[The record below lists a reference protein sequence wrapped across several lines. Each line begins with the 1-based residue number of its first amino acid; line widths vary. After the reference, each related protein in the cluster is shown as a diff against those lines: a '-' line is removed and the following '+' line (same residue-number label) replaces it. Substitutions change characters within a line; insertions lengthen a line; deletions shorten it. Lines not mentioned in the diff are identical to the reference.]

1 MGVQSLGIYTIIKG
15 RSKRFQPSL
24 KGRSARQ
31 TASTRVEELSIRY
44 MRPFRTSLTD
54 FYSYGTTVHMSILSS
69 RFMRRVHIMQ
79 SSRLSRA
86 TGSQCH
92 AAHSIDPCL
101 VRGVGNDKASNH
113 DDPWRTARMRSAA
126 RWVAN
131 RHESHARRRVTR
143 SSIHLVSTLS
153 TAAHAHL
160 AQPTDDTHRAK
171 ALAKQQQD
179 AKLMQPPF
187 ASTRAE

>member
-1 MGVQSLGIYTIIKG
+1 
-15 RSKRFQPSL
+15 
-24 KGRSARQ
+24 
-31 TASTRVEELSIRY
+31 

-54 FYSYGTTVHMSILSS
+54 IYSYGTTVHISILSS
-69 RFMRRVHIMQ
+69 RFMRRVHIMR

-92 AAHSIDPCL
+92 AAHLIDPCL

-113 DDPWRTARMRSAA
+113 DVDDPWRTARMRSAA

-143 SSIHLVSTLS
+143 SSIQLVSTLS
-153 TAAHAHL
+153 AAAHAHL
-160 AQPTDDTHRAK
+160 AQPTDDTHRADE
-171 ALAKQQQD
+171 LAKLQQA
-179 AKLMQPPF
+179 AKLMHPPL
-187 ASTRAE
+187 AGIPAECSNPAPR